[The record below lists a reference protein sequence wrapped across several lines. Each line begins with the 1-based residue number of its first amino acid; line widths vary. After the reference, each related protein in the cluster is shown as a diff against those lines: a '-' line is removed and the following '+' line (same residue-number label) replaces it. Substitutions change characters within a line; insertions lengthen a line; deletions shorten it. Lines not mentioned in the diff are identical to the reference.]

1 MAAHPIPPLT
11 EEEYLTLDRAAE
23 YKSEFVDGHMYAMS
37 GGTLRHSSVAVRL
50 MSELSLQLSGRK
62 CTVFNSDARV
72 RSAKS
77 RSYFYP
83 DISVVCGEPQT
94 HEDSDDILINPS
106 LIVEVLSPS
115 TADYDHGKKFAHYR
129 EIATLRD
136 YLLVNPDEPL
146 IEQFARQGDGKWLL
160 SEYRGRECVV
170 HLESLDCDV
179 ALARIYADLSA

>member
-1 MAAHPIPPLT
+1 MAAHLIPPLT

-23 YKSEFVDGHMYAMS
+23 CKSEFVDGHMYAMS
-37 GGTLRHSSVAVRL
+37 GGTLRHSSLAVRL
-50 MSELSLQLSGRK
+50 MSELSLQLMGRK

-72 RSAKS
+72 RSAKG

-83 DISVVCGEPQT
+83 DISVVCGEAQT

-136 YLLVNPDEPL
+136 YLLVHPDEPL
-146 IEQFARQGDGKWLL
+146 IEQFARQEDGKWLL
-160 SEYRGRECVV
+160 SEYRGREGVV
-170 HLESLDCDV
+170 HLDSLDCDI
-179 ALARIYADLSA
+179 ALARVYAD